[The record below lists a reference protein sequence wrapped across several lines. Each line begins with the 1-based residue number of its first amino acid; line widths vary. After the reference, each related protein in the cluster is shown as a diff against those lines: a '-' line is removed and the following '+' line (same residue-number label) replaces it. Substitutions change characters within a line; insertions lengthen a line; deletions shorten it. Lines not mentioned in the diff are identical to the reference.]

1 MDHSTSD
8 AGAPR
13 PTPPTQASPGWD
25 PQATLSRLRH
35 TVNNALTSALA
46 ETQFTL
52 MGELDDDARSSLTV
66 VETQLKAIRD
76 AVAAA
81 RPPAPAA
88 RPVTALAESE

>member
-1 MDHSTSD
+1 MDPSTLN
-8 AGAPR
+8 ARAPR
-13 PTPPTQASPGWD
+13 TVPSRQARPGWD
-25 PQATLSRLRH
+25 PEATLSRLRH

-52 MGELDDDARSSLTV
+52 MGELDDDERSSLMV

-81 RPPAPAA
+81 
-88 RPVTALAESE
+88 